1 MVRVFKEDILR
12 ESSVNNLVVKQ
23 YVNIMDRQIMGKRE
37 MALFL
42 HTLEKLSNPF

>member
-23 YVNIMDRQIMGKRE
+23 YVNIMDR
-37 MALFL
+37 
-42 HTLEKLSNPF
+42 

>member
-37 MALFL
+37 RTLFL
-42 HTLEKLSNPF
+42 HILEKRSNPF

>member
-1 MVRVFKEDILR
+1 MVRVFREDILR

-37 MALFL
+37 VTLFL
-42 HTLEKLSNPF
+42 HILEKLSNPF